1 MKSIILAAGVGSRLG
16 DYLPKCLAK
25 LPSGKTLIENQIE
38 VLRGNGIYDVTAVV
52 GFKKEII
59 MEWSPSITFRYNPVF
74 HITNTSKSLMMALS
88 GMEPDDTIWLNGD
101 VFLESEV
108 IKRVCALAGNVVAVN
123 RAKCGQEE
131 VKYSTDPKGFITA
144 ISKQVTPGEGEAVG
158 INKISAQH
166 FTALLDGLSR
176 CKNDDYFEKGIEIC
190 IANGVDFWPINISD
204 CKCVEIDFKADLEK
218 VYQIFDP

>member
-1 MKSIILAAGVGSRLG
+1 MGSRLAG
-16 DYLPKCLAK
+16 YLPKCLVE

-38 VLRGNGIYDVTAVV
+38 VLRENGIRDVTAVV

-59 MEWSPSITFRYNPVF
+59 MERFPGIAFKYNPIF

-88 GMEPDDTIWLNGD
+88 GMDPDDTMWLNSD

-108 IKRVCALAGNVVAVN
+108 IKRVSALKGNVVAVN

-131 VKYSTDPKGFITA
+131 VKYATDSNGRIVA

-158 INKISAQH
+158 INKISSRH
-166 FTALLDGLSR
+166 FAALLDSLSR
-176 CKNDDYFEKGIEIC
+176 CKNDDYFEKGIEMC
-190 IANGVDFWPINISD
+190 VGNGVDFLPVDISD
-204 CKCVEIDFKADLEK
+204 CKCVEIDFEGDLKK
-218 VYQIFDP
+218 VYKLFQPLGA